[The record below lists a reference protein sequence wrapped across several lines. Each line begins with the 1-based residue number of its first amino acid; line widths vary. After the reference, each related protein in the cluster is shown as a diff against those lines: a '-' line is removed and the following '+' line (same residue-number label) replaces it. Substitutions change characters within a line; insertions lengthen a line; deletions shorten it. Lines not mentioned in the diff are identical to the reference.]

1 MELSRKWWSPVPA
14 IVEYIRMP
22 FISITRLRV
31 RSWRFM
37 PAFAVYTFGAA
48 RQARKAA
55 GNFATNLLA
64 DRRNT
69 FWTATAWKSEAEMRQ
84 FMLAGAHGRAMKKL
98 LEWCDEASLVHWNQ
112 EDADLPTWHEA
123 WERMQRE
130 GRKSKVNHPSRAHE
144 AHQFAEPR
152 VRNSPRRS
160 FK

>member
-1 MELSRKWWSPVPA
+1 
-14 IVEYIRMP
+14 
-22 FISITRLRV
+22 
-31 RSWRFM
+31 M